1 MTPSE
6 KLLLAAIK
14 SLMPQI
20 EKQLQPALEM
30 FIEGRLK
37 EIEQRKTVA
46 GIRPAMLVLQDTN
59 GTIYLCDTM
68 MKDREVV
75 GIQQRMSLDYL
86 TKQIVSNLTDI

>member
-6 KLLLAAIK
+6 RLLLTAIK
-14 SLMPQI
+14 PLLPQI

-46 GIRPAMLVLQDTN
+46 GIRPAMLILQDTN

>member
-6 KLLLAAIK
+6 RLLLTAIK
-14 SLMPQI
+14 PLLPQI

-46 GIRPAMLVLQDTN
+46 GIRPAMLILQDTN

-75 GIQQRMSLDYL
+75 GIEQRMSLDYL

>member
-6 KLLLAAIK
+6 RLLLAAIK
-14 SLMPQI
+14 PLLPQI

-46 GIRPAMLVLQDTN
+46 GIRPAMLILQDTN

>member
-6 KLLLAAIK
+6 RLLLAAIK
-14 SLMPQI
+14 PLMPQI

-46 GIRPAMLVLQDTN
+46 GIRPAMLILQDTN

-68 MKDREVV
+68 MRDREVV

>member
-1 MTPSE
+1 MTPSD

-14 SLMPQI
+14 PLMPQI

>member
-1 MTPSE
+1 MIPSE

>member
-6 KLLLAAIK
+6 RLLLAAIK
-14 SLMPQI
+14 PLMPQI

-46 GIRPAMLVLQDTN
+46 GIRPAMLILQDTN

>member
-6 KLLLAAIK
+6 RLLLAAIK
-14 SLMPQI
+14 PLMPQI

-46 GIRPAMLVLQDTN
+46 GIRPAMLILQDTN

-68 MKDREVV
+68 MRDREVV

-86 TKQIVSNLTDI
+86 TNQIVSNLTDI

>member
-14 SLMPQI
+14 PLMPQI

-37 EIEQRKTVA
+37 EIEKRKTVA
-46 GIRPAMLVLQDTN
+46 GIRPAMLILQDTN

>member
-14 SLMPQI
+14 PLMPQI

-68 MKDREVV
+68 MKDR
-75 GIQQRMSLDYL
+75 

>member
-14 SLMPQI
+14 PLMPQI

>member
-6 KLLLAAIK
+6 RLLLAAIK
-14 SLMPQI
+14 PLMPQI

-46 GIRPAMLVLQDTN
+46 GIRPAMLILQDTN

-68 MKDREVV
+68 MRDREVV

-86 TKQIVSNLTDI
+86 TRQIVSNLTDI

>member
-14 SLMPQI
+14 PLMPQI

-46 GIRPAMLVLQDTN
+46 GIRPAMLILQDTN